1 MSGSRNN
8 KKDIIL
14 SIYQDE
20 RKVFRLV
27 DIAMITGETKL
38 QVLVKKMNYY
48 VGKGKIR
55 NPRKGVYTKTTYD
68 PLELSCKI
76 YSPSYISLQYVLQ
89 RAGVI
94 FQYDSQ
100 ITIASY
106 LSRKLDIEKQSY
118 RYRKLKASILVNITG
133 ISQENNSNIALPER
147 AFLDLLYLEP
157 NFYFDNTNNLDISL
171 MNKLLPVYQSKALTE
186 RYKKHFQNV

>member
-48 VGKGKIR
+48 VGKEKIQ
-55 NPRKGVYTKTTYD
+55 NPRKGVYTKTAYD
-68 PLELSCKI
+68 PLELACKL
-76 YSPSYISLQYVLQ
+76 YSPSYISMQYVLQ
-89 RAGVI
+89 RAGI
-94 FQYDSQ
+94 LFQYDSQ
-100 ITIASY
+100 ITAVSY
-106 LSRKLDIEKQSY
+106 LSRRLEIEKQSY